1 MNKKGKKNFLPP
13 SFRPSHMSR
22 CYTSSSHS
30 CFLKI
35 SGLQVTNITVLTIHV
50 VRWLHF
56 YAGEAEKWSPWPGS
70 YLLEEEY
77 KEMRSPCSWWTVS
90 HHFHKHTW
98 PWVTFILG
106 LDFGFF
112 FFGEGVLGTIYDSK
126 VQEWGEFYLRHWHLS
141 SAFPICSNILF
152 VWGGSS
158 RLVLTSWSSC
168 LNLLS
173 SRD

>member
-112 FFGEGVLGTIYDSK
+112 FF
-126 VQEWGEFYLRHWHLS
+126 W
-141 SAFPICSNILF
+141 
-152 VWGGSS
+152 WGGVGDNLWLQGA
-158 RLVLTSWSSC
+158 RMGRVLLETLTSVLSFPNLFKYSFC
-168 LNLLS
+168 L
-173 SRD
+173 RWFF